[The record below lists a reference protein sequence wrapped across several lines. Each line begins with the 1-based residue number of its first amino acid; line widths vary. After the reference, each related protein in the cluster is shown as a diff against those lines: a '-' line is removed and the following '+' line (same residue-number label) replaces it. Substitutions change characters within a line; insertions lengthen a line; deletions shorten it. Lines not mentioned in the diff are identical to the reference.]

1 MFPVHQNLLNNWN
14 KRKTG
19 NNALEM
25 KKYTT
30 GGRERRNHYELKHE
44 GKRHQRHGGTWLGS
58 RPPGIGRW
66 YCEE

>member
-1 MFPVHQNLLNNWN
+1 MFPAPQNLLNNWN
-14 KRKTG
+14 KRQTG

-44 GKRHQRHGGTWLGS
+44 GKKTSKTWGNMAGTETS
-58 RPPGIGRW
+58 
-66 YCEE
+66 